1 MVVVGA
7 VRLDSIMVVDDAG
20 TTGADVVG
28 AVLLDTLMVVD
39 DAGTTGADVVGAVL
53 LDTLMV
59 VDDAGTTG
67 ADVVGDAA
75 VVDDNAEGPT
85 SAVDVESPPQAEAI
99 SSSAATK
106 SRASMG

>member
-1 MVVVGA
+1 MV
-7 VRLDSIMVVDDAG
+7 
-20 TTGADVVG
+20 VVG

-59 VDDAGTTG
+59 VDDAGTPG